1 MFAAIWYSMPT
12 KHKGGQNE
20 IQFPP
25 YVSGRGHATFCPVG
39 CLQRLKTDYDRSVN
53 FSQCKT

>member
-12 KHKGGQNE
+12 KHKRGQNE

-25 YVSGRGHATFCPVG
+25 LMIAVAVTLLSASGLFAEIKDG
-39 CLQRLKTDYDRSVN
+39 L
-53 FSQCKT
+53 

>member
-12 KHKGGQNE
+12 KHKRGQNE

-25 YVSGRGHATFCPVG
+25 YDSGRGHATFCQWVV
-39 CLQRLKTDYDRSVN
+39 CRDLKTNCDRSVN